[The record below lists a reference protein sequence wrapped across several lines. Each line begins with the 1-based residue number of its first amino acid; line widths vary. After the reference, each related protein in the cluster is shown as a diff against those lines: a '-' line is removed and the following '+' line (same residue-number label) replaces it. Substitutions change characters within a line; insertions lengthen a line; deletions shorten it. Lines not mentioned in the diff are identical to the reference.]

1 MSKNKPTIDIIIPTY
16 NGANHIPRL
25 LESIRNQTYSHYNC
39 FVIDDNSKDNTV
51 QIITNQFPWVKLIK
65 QSNNNGPA
73 KNRNIAI
80 RSGDSPYIVIFDD
93 DTYLEDS
100 EWLSKAIKKMEE
112 NPNIGQL
119 ASMIVSGFDKDIL
132 LDCGIVEE
140 DCLFGG
146 ICHNQQKKDVYGK
159 YEMPRRVLGACSAG
173 TIFRRDVFE
182 KAGRF
187 DPKYFYPVEDLD
199 LSMRIH
205 LTGYDVIYEPSLI
218 TYHFESQAMGKVI
231 KRKMYMYR
239 RNCLLALFDN
249 YPIDSIVK
257 SLLFVI
263 VRKVIIPFT
272 SVIIQ
277 AIRMRQKVDL
287 PDETKDYL
295 KSAVFLMVNSFQ
307 IITKRRQF
315 NQVRKKPRKYLLEIN
330 QTLKREL
337 SNEILPGIFEGGSI
351 VVNKQC
357 K

>member
-1 MSKNKPTIDIIIPTY
+1 MTDFKEMEDTKIDIIIPTY
-16 NGANHIPRL
+16 NGANHIPKL

-51 QIITNQFPWVKLIK
+51 QIITNRFPWVKLIK
-65 QSNNNGPA
+65 QFNNNGPA

-80 RSGDSPYIVIFDD
+80 RSGYSPYIVIFDD

-100 EWLSKAIKKMEE
+100 EWLDKAIKKMEE

-132 LDCGIVEE
+132 LDCGIIEE

-146 ICHNQQKKDVYGK
+146 ICHNQQKKDVSGK
-159 YEMPRRVLGACSAG
+159 YEIPRRVLGACSAG
-173 TIFRRDVFE
+173 TILRRDVFK
-182 KAGRF
+182 KAGGF

-218 TYHFESQAMGKVI
+218 TYHFESQAMGKTI

-239 RNCLLALFDN
+239 RNCLLALIEN
-249 YPIDSIVK
+249 YPIDSILK
-257 SLLFVI
+257 FLALLLA
-263 VRKVIIPFT
+263 KKLIIPFG

-277 AIRMRQKVDL
+277 AVRMKRGVNL
-287 PDETKDYL
+287 SDETKDYL
-295 KSAVFLMVNSFQ
+295 KSAVFLVVNSFD
-307 IITKRRQF
+307 IIMKKKQF
-315 NQVRKKPRKYLLEIN
+315 NQVRKKPRKYLLEVN

-337 SNEILPGIFEGGSI
+337 SL
-351 VVNKQC
+351 
-357 K
+357 

>member
-1 MSKNKPTIDIIIPTY
+1 MTDFKEKKDTEIDIIIPTY

-25 LESIRNQTYSHYNC
+25 LESIKNQTYSHYNC

-51 QIITNQFPWVKLIK
+51 QIITNRFPWVKLIK

-73 KNRNIAI
+73 RNRNIAI

-93 DTYLEDS
+93 DTYLEDL
-100 EWLSKAIKKMEE
+100 EWLNKAIKKMEE

-146 ICHNQQKKDVYGK
+146 ICHNQHKKDVSGK
-159 YEMPRRVLGACSAG
+159 YETPRRVLGACSAG
-173 TIFRRDVFE
+173 TILRRDVFE
-182 KAGRF
+182 KVGGF

-218 TYHFESQAMGKVI
+218 TYHFESQTMGKAI

-239 RNCLLALFDN
+239 RNCFLALVEN
-249 YPIDSIVK
+249 YPIDSILQ
-257 SLLFVI
+257 SLMFLF
-263 VRKVIIPFT
+263 VRKVIILI
-272 SVIIQ
+272 SSAIIP
-277 AIRMRQKVDL
+277 AVRMRRKVDL
-287 PDETKDYL
+287 SDETRDYL
-295 KSAVFLMVNSFQ
+295 KSAVFLVANSFE
-307 IITKRRQF
+307 IIMKRRQF
-315 NQVRKKPRKYLLEIN
+315 NQVREKPRKYLLEVN

-337 SNEILPGIFEGGSI
+337 SSVLPAHL
-351 VVNKQC
+351 
-357 K
+357 